1 MERAAAVDAFTR
13 GLRLVLQKHERE
25 VEARAEVKEARR
37 LRTVFSPL
45 ETEYL
50 KKKLATAEAALQEA
64 NTNLD
69 AAIDQFADVCL
80 SLPLT
85 PE

>member
-13 GLRLVLQKHERE
+13 ALRLVLQKHERE
-25 VEARAEVKEARR
+25 VAARAEVKREHRA
-37 LRTVFSPL
+37 
-45 ETEYL
+45 EN
-50 KKKLATAEAALQEA
+50 LATVEAALREA